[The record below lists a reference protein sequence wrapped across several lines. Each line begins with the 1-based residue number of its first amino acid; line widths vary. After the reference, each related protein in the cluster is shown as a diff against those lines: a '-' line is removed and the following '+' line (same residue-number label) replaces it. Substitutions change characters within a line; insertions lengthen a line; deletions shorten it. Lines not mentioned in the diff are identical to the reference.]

1 MIAAV
6 LFWFEVNMFN
16 EKLVVNLFFFSTSSV
31 PKENSFLWFFY
42 SKCCFVD
49 ATMGLQ
55 IIANTSIDVCCCGG
69 LN

>member
-31 PKENSFLWFFY
+31 PKEILFCGFFIP
-42 SKCCFVD
+42 SVVLSTRPWDCKSLPTLLLMCVVV
-49 ATMGLQ
+49 G
-55 IIANTSIDVCCCGG
+55 V
-69 LN
+69 